1 MEQPDAAKN
10 ANSTAKLGLGK
21 NDNVPLSDRLA

>member
-10 ANSTAKLGLGK
+10 ANPTAKLGLGK